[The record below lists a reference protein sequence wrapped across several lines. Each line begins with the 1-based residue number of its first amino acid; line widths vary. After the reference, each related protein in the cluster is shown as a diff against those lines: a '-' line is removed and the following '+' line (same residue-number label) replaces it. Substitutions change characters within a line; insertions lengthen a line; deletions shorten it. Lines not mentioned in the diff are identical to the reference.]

1 MRHTKIKRDT
11 PKAIER
17 LHAEALMKEKLCR
30 RAGGVPYQSAFH
42 KGVLIGIG
50 CSDGRC
56 EDCGGLPMGIKGELE
71 MSHEQP
77 KGRGGVTSE
86 ANCKMLC
93 SACHSLRH
101 NLSNIYGENPTW
113 SVK

>member
-1 MRHTKIKRDT
+1 LLKKRINPISKKRYAQLAEEMKIR
-11 PKAIER
+11 
-17 LHAEALMKEKLCR
+17 KLVCE
-30 RAGGVPYQSAFH
+30 RAGGVF
-42 KGVLIGIG
+42 KWEGLFGKCLG
-50 CSDGRC
+50 GWC
-56 EDCGGLPMGIKGELE
+56 EVCGGLPMGIKGELE

-101 NLSNIYGENPTW
+101 NLRNIYGENPTW